1 MKVRVEIIEASQEE
15 RATLEVYRVTDELK
29 QVIDR
34 LKIKNEVLIGLCDG
48 AQHRVQLNSIYYIE
62 GVEKKTFVYTENQ
75 VYEISERL
83 YQLVEKYE
91 EFGFLR
97 ISKSVILNI
106 DKVESVKAGLN
117 ARFEVRLSNGEK
129 VIVSRSYVKELK
141 RRLQF

>member
-1 MKVRVEIIEASQEE
+1 MKVRVEIIDRSQEE
-15 RATLEVYRVTDELK
+15 KATLEVYHVTEELK

-34 LKIKNEVLIGLCDG
+34 LRIKNEILIGQCDG
-48 AQHRVQLNSIYYIE
+48 AHHKVKLNDIYYIE
-62 GVEKKTFVYTENQ
+62 GIDKKTFVYTENQ
-75 VYEISERL
+75 VYEINERL
-83 YQLVEKYE
+83 YQLMEKYE
-91 EFGFLR
+91 EYGFLR

-117 ARFEVRLSNGEK
+117 ARFEVKLSNGEK